1 MSDDVEL
8 TYRQRRAMLRFVVLM
23 LLAIV
28 LLFGMV
34 ILTSY
39 QSRSDQAKASRAGCE
54 RSKLDRRANARA
66 WREAQKAR
74 TRDGD
79 LGTAAIYK
87 GVADGLVVRSKIVC
101 KDLFPDP
108 PVLKFTQDR

>member
-1 MSDDVEL
+1 MI
-8 TYRQRRAMLRFVVLM
+8 
-23 LLAIV
+23 LALV

-39 QSRSDQAKASRAGCE
+39 QARVDQAQSSRAGCE
-54 RSKLDRRANARA
+54 RNKLDRKANARA

-79 LGTAAIYK
+79 LDTAAIYK
-87 GVADGLVVRSKIVC
+87 GVADGLVVRSKVVC
-101 KDLFPDP
+101 KTLFPDP
-108 PVLKFTQDR
+108 PIFKFTQDH